1 MLPRPDR
8 RGRAEGDDCGDVGAA
23 EVKGM
28 SSALSLSLYDLCFD
42 PSLLLALVALTFR
55 RTRGLNLGFRQRL
68 HRSGSIGVDPP
79 HPKTPGA
86 QPGLDVATRELAR
99 RVDDSWGAPIR
110 KGKLLGENFSGGLG
124 RGETDQASG
133 AVLLEGSCSPLPNR
147 RDSGPARAPSL
158 PPALLSC
165 VAEEKREMKR
175 VSV

>member
-1 MLPRPDR
+1 
-8 RGRAEGDDCGDVGAA
+8 
-23 EVKGM
+23 M

-42 PSLLLALVALTFR
+42 PSLLLTLVALTFR

-110 KGKLLGENFSGGLG
+110 KGKLLGENFAGGLG

-133 AVLLEGSCSPLPNR
+133 AVLLEGSGSPLPDR

-175 VSV
+175 VSVGVRSKPRAYASLP